1 MPSHRASDSDTL
13 KSLRMWQCSSVV
25 EQTVHTRSVAGSNP
39 AIATIPCLSHK
50 KPAISAR
57 PIRVKQRVGYEPQSH
72 LCNRFGGVIE
82 VTPRTYKKRLLS
94 RKKRLLSR
102 LSAFNHA
109 LNLHRHIGEQIVARG
124 GFNLVNGRSV
134 GCPAFGTDAI
144 VIGHIDGNH
153 SGICGYTCQS

>member
-94 RKKRLLSR
+94 R

-144 VIGHIDGNH
+144 VIRHIDGNH
-153 SGICGYTCQS
+153 SGICCYTCQS